1 MLGGLCYPG
10 TSVKVSVEV
19 GTCVEKT
26 GMTQRLSISPNVIPH
41 RPKPLN
47 YTRPFLFSLVT
58 QPFSAENA
66 TFCVLE
72 CVQHPMASVTPNA
85 TSWVSSAII
94 HPAANDSSGR
104 SPFLVLSAVYLSC
117 ISSVRCFVYV
127 IPQYI
132 FRTIANRAVQT
143 ISECVSP

>member
-1 MLGGLCYPG
+1 MLSGDVSKGLCGSRHVCRENRNDSKAVNQSERHP
-10 TSVKVSVEV
+10 SQ
-19 GTCVEKT
+19 CC
-26 GMTQRLSISPNVIPH
+26 PH

-47 YTRPFLFSLVT
+47 YTRPFLFPLVT

-72 CVQHPMASVTPNA
+72 CVQHPMASVIPNA
-85 TSWVSSAII
+85 TSWVPSAII

-132 FRTIANRAVQT
+132 FRTIANRPVQT